1 MRLTVNTVRAE
12 LVEALS
18 FFAPGKRKDGPSTG
32 SGRTVWGWAVALSL
46 AFASAASAQV
56 APPPLP
62 ITKAQVIARLPHDP
76 TAFTQGFFFRDGAF
90 YESTG
95 NVGRSTIRKI
105 DPKTGNVLRQMTIP
119 PPYFGEG
126 IAPVGDQIVSLTW
139 QHGIGFRWRASD
151 FRKLGAFRYSGEGW
165 ALASDGRMLVMSDGT
180 PTLRVLD
187 PKTLAV
193 TRKIAVTFKG
203 RPLDRLNE
211 IEIVDGE
218 ILANVWHTNAIVR
231 IDPASGKVIGVIDLA
246 ALAAEVDA
254 RDPEA
259 VPNGIAWDAKARRLY
274 VTGKMWPTVFEI
286 GWGE

>member
-1 MRLTVNTVRAE
+1 M
-12 LVEALS
+12 
-18 FFAPGKRKDGPSTG
+18 AP
-32 SGRTVWGWAVALSL
+32 
-46 AFASAASAQV
+46 AAPAQV
-56 APPPLP
+56 APPQVPV
-62 ITKAQVIARLPHDP
+62 TKAKIIARLPHDAA
-76 TAFTQGFFFRDGAF
+76 AFTQGFFFRDGAF

-95 NVGRSTIRKI
+95 HVGRSTIRKV
-105 DPKTGNVLRQMTIP
+105 DPKTGKVLRSVAVPQ
-119 PPYFGEG
+119 PYFGEG

-139 QHGIGFRWRASD
+139 RHGIGFRWRASD
-151 FRKLGAFRYSGEGW
+151 FKKLGEFRYFGEGW

-187 PKTLAV
+187 PRTLTP
-193 TRKIAVTFKG
+193 TRTIAVTFKG

-218 ILANVWHTNAIVR
+218 ILANVWHTEAIVR
-231 IDPASGKVIGVIDLA
+231 IDPESGKVIGVIDLA
-246 ALAAEVDA
+246 ALVAEVAA

-286 GWGE
+286 AWRKPTRVH